1 MRKRS
6 KKNFFQRF
14 WEAFWRPEMLIL
26 PGQIAFFL
34 FLSLVPTITLIGYAC
49 SYINLSNDI
58 VQNLISNVLSSDVAD
73 LVTPILTATKI
84 TPTFFITLGIGYFI
98 ASNGMSSIIVAS
110 NTIYG
115 IKDSGFFKR
124 RLKAIIMEV
133 VIVLLFLFIIAVPL
147 LSGSIIN
154 LLHYFNLDAQTNS
167 IIANALNLLD
177 GPLSWLI
184 IFFFIKTIYT
194 MAPDKKM
201 PSRNVNG
208 GAVFTTVTWIGVTAV
223 YSYYIANYANYSL
236 FYGSLANIV
245 ILMLW
250 VYLLSYTFVI
260 GMAMNYHEE
269 LEKTGVIEITKLIE
283 ESANS
288 APVMEE
294 RPKEKG
300 LKIFSNSNK
309 EDKIDKKEKETQVE
323 EEVDISLV
331 ESESKE
337 KMEASNED
345 SDLSSSS
352 EVNQEKKVVTK
363 TADKNTKSTKNSKN
377 KDSKEKAPLETKKD
391 NNKDS
396 SVTKSKSGKKKD
408 KEIKETIQKEK

>member
-1 MRKRS
+1 MKKRS

-49 SYINLSNDI
+49 SYINVSNNL
-58 VQNLISNVLSSDVAD
+58 VQNLISNVLSSDIAD
-73 LVTPILTATKI
+73 LVTPILTSTKI
-84 TPTFFITLGIGYFI
+84 TPTFFITLGVGYFI

-124 RLKAIIMEV
+124 RLKAIVMEL
-133 VIVLLFLFIIAVPL
+133 VIVILFLFIITVPL

-154 LLHYFNLDAQTNS
+154 LLHYFNLDAQTTS
-167 IIANALNLLD
+167 IIAKALNLLD

-194 MAPDKKM
+194 MAPDKKI

-208 GAVFTTVTWIGVTAV
+208 GAIFTTFTWIVVTAF
-223 YSYYIANYANYSL
+223 YSYYIAHYANYSL

-250 VYLLSYTFVI
+250 VYLLSYTLVI

-269 LEKTGVIEITKLIE
+269 LEKTGVMEITRVIE
-283 ESANS
+283 ESAKS
-288 APVMEE
+288 APVMEDQ
-294 RPKEKG
+294 
-300 LKIFSNSNK
+300 NK
-309 EDKIDKKEKETQVE
+309 ESERFKLFKTKEAKE
-323 EEVDISLV
+323 D
-331 ESESKE
+331 SESIKE
-337 KMEASNED
+337 EKTVEKND
-345 SDLSSSS
+345 SF
-352 EVNQEKKVVTK
+352 
-363 TADKNTKSTKNSKN
+363 KNTKAADKKSKN
-377 KDSKEKAPLETKKD
+377 
-391 NNKDS
+391 
-396 SVTKSKSGKKKD
+396 VTGKLKD
-408 KEIKETIQKEK
+408 KEVLSEKKDSDIKKSNKKETTEK

>member
-1 MRKRS
+1 MKNRS
-6 KKNFFQRF
+6 KKNFFERF
-14 WEAFWRPEMLIL
+14 WNAFWRPEMLIL

-49 SYINLSNDI
+49 SYLNISNNL
-58 VQNLISNVLSSDVAD
+58 VQTLISNVLSEDIAS

-98 ASNGMSSIIVAS
+98 ASNGMASIIVAS

-124 RLKAIIMEV
+124 RLKAIIMEL
-133 VIVLLFLFIIAVPL
+133 VIVILFLFIIVFPL
-147 LSGSIIN
+147 LSTSIIN
-154 LLHYFNLDAQTNS
+154 LLHYFNLDAETTS
-167 IIANALNLLD
+167 IIANCFNLLN
-177 GPLSWLI
+177 GPLAWLI

-194 MAPDKKM
+194 LAPDRKI

-208 GAVFTTVTWIGVTAV
+208 GAIFTTLTWIVLTYA

-250 VYLLSYTFVI
+250 IYLLSYTFVI

-269 LEKTGVIEITKLIE
+269 LEKTGVMQITKVIE

-288 APVMEE
+288 APIMEE
-294 RPKEKG
+294 
-300 LKIFSNSNK
+300 
-309 EDKIDKKEKETQVE
+309 
-323 EEVDISLV
+323 
-331 ESESKE
+331 
-337 KMEASNED
+337 
-345 SDLSSSS
+345 
-352 EVNQEKKVVTK
+352 
-363 TADKNTKSTKNSKN
+363 KNTKSIKEKAEQILKQPKKETEDKKETSSEDKVKVNKKSNKKETTKNN
-377 KDSKEKAPLETKKD
+377 SKEK
-391 NNKDS
+391 
-396 SVTKSKSGKKKD
+396 
-408 KEIKETIQKEK
+408 